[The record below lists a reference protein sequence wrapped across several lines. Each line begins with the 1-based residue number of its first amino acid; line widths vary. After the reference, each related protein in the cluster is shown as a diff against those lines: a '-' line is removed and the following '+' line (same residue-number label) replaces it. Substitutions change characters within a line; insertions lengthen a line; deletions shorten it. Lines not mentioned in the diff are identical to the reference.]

1 MSSQTIRKSSAS
13 SLLSMIRPANSVLVG
28 FAVVVGIAIT
38 SNNYREIF
46 SLTSLLGFLTGFF
59 ISSFSMVSNDIYDF
73 EVDRVNQPD
82 RPLPSGRIKLNQAKN
97 FSLVLL
103 VLGLLAALGLGIANL
118 AIAVLFALI
127 GWYYNFKGKKSGLF
141 GNSLVAASLAIPYI
155 FGSIALG
162 NYSINLA
169 YVLAI
174 TSFLAGMGREVLKG
188 ISDIQGD
195 KLRNVRTVASS
206 HGIGIAKKVTALFFV
221 LAVLSSVLP
230 IIFGLLGKALPLYL
244 ALILLPDAIFLYL
257 AYRALVLK
265 IPGETVRLKTF
276 ALGGMMLGLVGYLI
290 SGLAI

>member
-59 ISSFSMVSNDIYDF
+59 ISSFSMVSNDIYDY

-82 RPLPSGRIKLNQAKN
+82 RPLPSGRIKANQAKN

-103 VLGLLAALGLGIANL
+103 VLGLLAALGLGVANL
-118 AIAVLFALI
+118 AIAALFALI
-127 GWYYNFKGKKSGLF
+127 GWYYNFRGKKSGLF

-162 NYSINLA
+162 NYSINLS
-169 YVLAI
+169 YILAI

-188 ISDIQGD
+188 ISDIEGD

-257 AYRALVLK
+257 AYRVLVLK
-265 IPGETVRLKTF
+265 NPGETVRLKTF
-276 ALGGMMLGLVGYLI
+276 ALGGMMLGLVVYLI

>member
-59 ISSFSMVSNDIYDF
+59 ISSFSMVSNDIYDY

-82 RPLPSGRIKLNQAKN
+82 RPLPSGRIKPNQAKN
-97 FSLVLL
+97 FSIVLL

-118 AIAVLFALI
+118 AIAGLFALI

-162 NYSINLA
+162 NYSINLG
-169 YVLAI
+169 YILAI

-206 HGIGIAKKVTALFFV
+206 HGTRIAKKVTALFFV

-230 IIFGLLGKALPLYL
+230 VIFDLLGKALPLYL

-257 AYRALVLK
+257 AYRVLVLK
-265 IPGETVRLKTF
+265 NPGETVRLKTF
-276 ALGGMMLGLVGYLI
+276 ALGGMMLGLVVYLI